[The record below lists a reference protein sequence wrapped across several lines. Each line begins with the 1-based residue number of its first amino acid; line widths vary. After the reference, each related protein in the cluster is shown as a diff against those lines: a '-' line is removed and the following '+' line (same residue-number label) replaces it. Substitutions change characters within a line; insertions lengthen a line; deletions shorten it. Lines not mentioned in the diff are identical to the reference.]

1 MTLDQFVEWLDEQ
14 RLVKQCKARIEK
26 IEELIA
32 WKYRCEPDVYPYS
45 LIRAWEVEWD
55 RLRRVIVFYEGTL

>member
-26 IEELIA
+26 IEEL
-32 WKYRCEPDVYPYS
+32 
-45 LIRAWEVEWD
+45 
-55 RLRRVIVFYEGTL
+55 RVFAFGEFHQKNH